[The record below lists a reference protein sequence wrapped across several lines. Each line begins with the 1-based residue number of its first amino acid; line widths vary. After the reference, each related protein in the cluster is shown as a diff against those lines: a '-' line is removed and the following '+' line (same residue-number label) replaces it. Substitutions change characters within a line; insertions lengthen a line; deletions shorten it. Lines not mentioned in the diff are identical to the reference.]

1 MSDSFT
7 NAPASAF
14 DLYRGA
20 PYVGALLRMASN
32 VSRERS
38 LRVLKERAFDDLNQ
52 ALLSGFQ
59 WPPPEGVRPIDLA
72 ERANMTRQ
80 SANYLIREL
89 EQLGYM
95 ERRAERPG
103 GRRLVYLTR
112 RGWKVFEAIW
122 TAQKQLHEEWATIV
136 GPERFEEFMRTLRQL
151 SMIDAGGK
159 TTSPSPPLDAGRRAR
174 RRSSGTPRRRA
185 RSSPRA

>member
-1 MSDSFT
+1 MAGNFA

-14 DLYRGA
+14 ELYRGA
-20 PYVGALLRMASN
+20 PYVGALLRMANN

-52 ALLSGFQ
+52 ALLSGFL

-72 ERANMTRQ
+72 EAANMTRQ

-89 EQLGYM
+89 ERLGYM

-122 TAQKQLHEEWATIV
+122 TAQKQLHEEWAAIV
-136 GPERFEEFMRTLRQL
+136 GQERFEEFMKTLRQL

-159 TTSPSPPLDAGRRAR
+159 LTSSPPPFDGRR
-174 RRSSGTPRRRA
+174 PRRKSSEKGKTRKRL
-185 RSSPRA
+185 RSSP